1 MAQESTTPESVLE
14 VCRAVDR
21 AAMGQRT
28 APATRRAILAG
39 AFRLLA
45 CRRVGLMVAPTSSD
59 AAWSFH
65 LLSQDGSVLDRSE
78 IPSPTTLFGTS
89 ELSADGW
96 TGQAWSLGSV
106 WPSRDADAP
115 VTAWPALLDGFLL
128 AVLVVQWR
136 DVAAAESNEGRAN
149 GRQLAEH
156 AALALANVQRIEE
169 LESVGTG
176 ALRAVAR
183 MVDAGSPWTM
193 GRSER
198 VAAYAV
204 EIGRRMG
211 LTGHDL
217 RLLETGG
224 LVHDIGKLGLP
235 LEILDK
241 VGTLTTAERDLIRS
255 HPDRGVQRLAAIPGF
270 EPVLPMVRHHHE
282 LLDGSGYPLALKGDE
297 IPLLV
302 RILTVADVY
311 DAMRS
316 DRAYRSG
323 LEIEAIVGVLTS
335 GRGQRFD
342 ADAVDRILAMI
353 DEDWQP
359 FA

>member
-1 MAQESTTPESVLE
+1 MTKESTPPESILE
-14 VCRAVDR
+14 ACRAVDR

-28 APATRRAILAG
+28 ALATRRAILTG
-39 AFRLLA
+39 ALRLLA
-45 CRRVGLMVAPTSSD
+45 CRRAGLMLAPTSSD
-59 AAWSFH
+59 DAWSCH
-65 LLSQDGSVLDRSE
+65 LQSQDGSVLDRTE

-89 ELSADGW
+89 ELSPDGW

-115 VTAWPALLDGFLL
+115 VTAWPAMLDGALL
-128 AVLVVQWR
+128 AVLVVQWQ
-136 DVAAAESNEGRAN
+136 DAESAASHAHGRE
-149 GRQLAEH
+149 LAEH

-169 LESVGTG
+169 LESIGNG

-204 EIGRRMG
+204 EVARRMG
-211 LTGHDL
+211 LTGHEL

-224 LVHDIGKLGLP
+224 LVHDIGKIGLP

-241 VGTLTTAERDLIRS
+241 VGSLTTAERDLIRS

-282 LLDGSGYPLALKGDE
+282 LLDGSGYPLALKGEE

-316 DRAYRSG
+316 DRAYRTG
-323 LEIEAIVGVLTS
+323 LETEAIVGVLTS

-342 ADAVDRILAMI
+342 AKAVDQMLAMI
-353 DEDWQP
+353 KEDWQP
-359 FA
+359 